1 MARVRLFL
9 ACVVAGAAGSAW
21 AEVVPRLY
29 DVDIVVPSQSDA
41 DRRRAAGA
49 ALAEVLTR
57 VTGLREIPFGTQVD
71 GAIRE
76 SERYYVRYAFA
87 TRDIQPEEGTE
98 VIAQTHLEI
107 HFERGTLL
115 ELLRRTG
122 LPVWSAD
129 RPTILVWVVLEG
141 DGAFSRGARGAR
153 PSQERA
159 FSRGAR
165 GARPSQE
172 RAFSRGA
179 RGARPSQERAFSR
192 GARGAR
198 PWQERTRH
206 VVSSTSEG
214 TAEEVAVAMQR
225 EARRRGIVLTF
236 PLMDLEDMHL
246 RVTDLWGRFWT
257 AIMRA
262 SRRYTRDLILLGRVA
277 ANPGGGWSS
286 HWELKSPGGEQELAA
301 SFDHQGSSA
310 AAVAGEAVHRVA
322 DALARRFA
330 VRGGDLDTI
339 ALTVRGAQT
348 VRGYAAVLD
357 YLQSREYINRVEVSA
372 VEPGALHLKLH
383 SRSAR
388 EQLVELLLMGGY
400 LSESRSSSP
409 TPPLA
414 VSGLELDWMGAR

>member
-1 MARVRLFL
+1 LLL

-153 PSQERA
+153 PSQE
-159 FSRGAR
+159 GAL
-165 GARPSQE
+165 
-172 RAFSRGA
+172 
-179 RGARPSQERAFSR
+179 SR

-198 PWQERTRH
+198 PWQERARH
-206 VVSSTSEG
+206 VVSSTSVG
-214 TAEEVAVAMQR
+214 TAEEVALAMHR

-236 PLMDLEDMHL
+236 PLMDLEDRHL

-388 EQLVELLLMGGY
+388 DQLVELLLMGGY
-400 LSESRSSSP
+400 LSESRSASP
-409 TPPLA
+409 TPPPV